1 MTALDEW
8 RSGDPNICFA
18 QYLASSRGDVRVL
31 NCDNEVILKA
41 GSRVRP
47 SKEIVMRL
55 VKDHTHIPVPEIVLA
70 AYSERYNKEARM
82 FVEELAE
89 IGGYEKPRRNM
100 T

>member
-70 AYSERYNKEARM
+70 AYVSDEGRLAMSAIPSAPLIEA
-82 FVEELAE
+82 
-89 IGGYEKPRRNM
+89 
-100 T
+100 